1 MVIRVAHIIGKM
13 LAGGVETVVFNY
25 YKAIDHSK
33 IQFDF
38 YYDQD
43 SIVEPPQDLIDMGAR
58 FIMLPPYQSL
68 SKYISELR
76 VHLRNENYSII
87 HSHLNTLSVFP
98 LYAAWRENVPIRIAH
113 NHSVPG
119 RDKFMRNVI
128 KHMLRPFSKLFS
140 TDYFACSEKAGRWLF
155 GDRTF
160 NEGKVYVMKNALDF
174 QKFKSHIIQRENNRR
189 ELGVENQFV
198 LGCVGRFTHAKNHIF
213 VLDVFKEILK
223 TRDARLLLVGDGEL
237 RDSITEYASRLGIRS
252 KIIFTGI
259 VSNPEK
265 YYSVMDVVVVP
276 SFFEGL
282 SLVTI
287 ESQVAGIPSVISNS
301 IPNEAI
307 ISNGCDCVELSENK
321 KKWANAVI
329 DAGGKS
335 VTLNEK
341 AFDYNIEKQ
350 AKKLENWY
358 MNILE

>member
-1 MVIRVAHIIGKM
+1 M
-13 LAGGVETVVFNY
+13 
-25 YKAIDHSK
+25 
-33 IQFDF
+33 
-38 YYDQD
+38 
-43 SIVEPPQDLIDMGAR
+43 
-58 FIMLPPYQSL
+58 
-68 SKYISELR
+68 
-76 VHLRNENYSII
+76 
-87 HSHLNTLSVFP
+87 
-98 LYAAWRENVPIRIAH
+98 
-113 NHSVPG
+113 
-119 RDKFMRNVI
+119 
-128 KHMLRPFSKLFS
+128 
-140 TDYFACSEKAGRWLF
+140 F

-287 ESQVAGIPSVISNS
+287 ESQIAGIPSVISNS